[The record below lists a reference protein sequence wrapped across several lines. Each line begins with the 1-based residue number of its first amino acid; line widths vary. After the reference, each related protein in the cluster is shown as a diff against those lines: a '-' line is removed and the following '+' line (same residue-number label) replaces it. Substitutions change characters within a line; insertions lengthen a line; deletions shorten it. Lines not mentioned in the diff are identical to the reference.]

1 MSSGVKS
8 TSSLL
13 QHYPK
18 IDKNTHLRY
27 KLVRF
32 SVQTI
37 PKVAKNSA
45 NRQNVLKIH
54 VRELISKN
62 SSLPLVSNQPAVK
75 GRKNFYVRNRLLF
88 RLSAKMEVNKQF

>member
-13 QHYPK
+13 QFYPK
-18 IDKNTHLRY
+18 IDKNTHLRH
-27 KLVRF
+27 KLVSF
-32 SVQTI
+32 SVHTI

-62 SSLPLVSNQPAVK
+62 SSLPLVSNQPAV
-75 GRKNFYVRNRLLF
+75 GY
-88 RLSAKMEVNKQF
+88 

>member
-13 QHYPK
+13 QFYPK
-18 IDKNTHLRY
+18 IDKNTHLRH

-62 SSLPLVSNQPAVK
+62 SSLPLVSNQPAV
-75 GRKNFYVRNRLLF
+75 GY
-88 RLSAKMEVNKQF
+88 